1 MKLISIKLHS
11 ILDYIFGV
19 ILILSP
25 WMFMFN
31 KDIYNAGTPV
41 ITGIFVIGYSLFTNY
56 NYSLAKIIP
65 LRFNLFL
72 DVCCGFILATSPWIF
87 HFEDIVYIPH
97 VFLGIIQI
105 LLAVNTNRDS
115 RFSKAQMPE

>member
-25 WMFMFN
+25 WVFMFN

-105 LLAVNTNRDS
+105 LLAANTNRDP